1 MIRDRRLR
9 KKVSTNNMVFAFI
22 MLLLQVMLS
31 ALYGVFARPANDII
45 NISEILAAILL
56 ALLVVVGTL
65 FSI

>member
-1 MIRDRRLR
+1 
-9 KKVSTNNMVFAFI
+9 MVFAFI

-31 ALYGVFARPANDII
+31 ALYGVFARTANDII

>member
-31 ALYGVFARPANDII
+31 ALYVVFARPANDII

-56 ALLVVVGTL
+56 ALLVVVGTF

>member
-1 MIRDRRLR
+1 
-9 KKVSTNNMVFAFI
+9 MVFAFI